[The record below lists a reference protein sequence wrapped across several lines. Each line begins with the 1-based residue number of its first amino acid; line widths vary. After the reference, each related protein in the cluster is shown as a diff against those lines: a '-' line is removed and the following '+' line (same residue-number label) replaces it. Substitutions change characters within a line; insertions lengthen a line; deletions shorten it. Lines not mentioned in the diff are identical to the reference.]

1 MTERYPEKP
10 SHIAQED
17 LDAVDVPEMTDAD
30 FARAV
35 PFAEA
40 FPDFARSL
48 KRQGGRPR
56 IERPKVKVAWRLA
69 ADVVDAVKA
78 SGKGYNARVEAV
90 LRDAIAKGLL

>member
-1 MTERYPEKP
+1 MASDVKDHDPDAIDDIDNPELTE
-10 SHIAQED
+10 
-17 LDAVDVPEMTDAD
+17 AD

-35 PFAEA
+35 PFQEA
-40 FPDFARSL
+40 FPGLARSL

-56 IERPKVKVAWRLA
+56 LERPKVKVAWRLA

-90 LRDAIAKGLL
+90 LRDAIARGML